1 MDLSTTLFCI
11 HYLVI
16 PIAYTHTLAHWHS
29 TNFNVM
35 YFHYYSSRYSQHSPC
50 THLLTQTMHVTI
62 FFALASTSSLY
73 SSNIRK
79 RFSFYGTFVLAVRA
93 VFFLFSFSS
102 VLCSCVY
109 VSMCCVSVVCL
120 LFYFQFSFL
129 FILRLLFV
137 SCFAVVYVHCCCL
150 LIALRCSCVPELAR

>member
-1 MDLSTTLFCI
+1 MKMPYAFMDLSTTLFCI

-79 RFSFYGTFVLAVRA
+79 RFSFYGTFVLAVWA
-93 VFFLFSFSS
+93 DLFFSFRF
-102 VLCSCVY
+102 
-109 VSMCCVSVVCL
+109 L
-120 LFYFQFSFL
+120 LFFAHVCMCLCAAWVLYVCCFIFSFHFYSFYVYFSWAAL
-129 FILRLLFV
+129 LLSMFIV
-137 SCFAVVYVHCCCL
+137 VVY
-150 LIALRCSCVPELAR
+150 